1 MIAPCLQGIKALHA
15 QDDATWA
22 VQHAEIA
29 QVAANSVRFRAKSEP
44 TSAVLGAVGAM
55 RDYATEHALVGSAL
69 MGPIDLGAV
78 RSLLRQLNPHN
89 LLLTVTAK
97 PPHAG
102 WQPFPSDASTQATEP
117 HYGFGYSTA
126 PFSAAQLSSWGARF
140 DVEQGANGWRAYVVD
155 VPLNAALSPPPPNEF
170 IPTDF
175 SLKCG
180 SKTGGALSSAYD
192 PSAVLGAKAVPP
204 SANPKEAASIDG
216 ASRALVLAPHALDFP
231 FSGPGADEV
240 APVSA
245 ALRFGTSFPEPL
257 GPDRWGRLESFH
269 RTDDKFMLPKTS
281 LFLRLALPRA
291 CEFTSDPHRRMI
303 VTVLLSVLD
312 DLLQVS
318 MGRHR

>member
-1 MIAPCLQGIKALHA
+1 MHA

-22 VQHAEIA
+22 DQHAEIA

-69 MGPIDLGAV
+69 MGPLDICAV

-89 LLLTVTAK
+89 LLLTITAK

-102 WQPFPSDASTQATEP
+102 WQPFSADASTQATEP
-117 HYGFGYSTA
+117 HYGFSYATA
-126 PFSAAQLSSWGARF
+126 PFSAAQLTAWGARF

-155 VPLNAALSPPPPNEF
+155 VPLNAALTPPPPNEF

-175 SLKCG
+175 NLKCG
-180 SKTGGALSSAYD
+180 NEGNSASSSADD
-192 PSAVLGAKAVPP
+192 PSTEPEPKVAPP
-204 SANPKEAASIDG
+204 SATPEEAVTIAG
-216 ASRALVLAPHALDFP
+216 ASSAFVLASHALDFP
-231 FSGPGADEV
+231 FSGPCADEI

-245 ALRFGTSFPEPL
+245 ALRFSASFPKPL
-257 GPDRWGRLESFH
+257 GPERWGRLESFH
-269 RTDDKFMLPKTS
+269 RTDDKFKLPKTT

-291 CEFTSDPHRRMI
+291 CEFTSDPHRRML

-312 DLLQVS
+312 DVLQVCRGMCS
-318 MGRHR
+318 